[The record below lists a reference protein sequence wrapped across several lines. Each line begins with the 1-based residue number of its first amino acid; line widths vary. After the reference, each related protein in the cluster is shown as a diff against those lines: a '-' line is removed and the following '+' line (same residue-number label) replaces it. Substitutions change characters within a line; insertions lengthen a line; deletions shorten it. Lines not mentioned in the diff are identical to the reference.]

1 MPSIFTHSIA
11 AAALGALGR
20 PSDRMPARFWVASA
34 LAAVVPDAD
43 VVAFGLDIP
52 YASIY
57 GHRGFSHSLMFAAI
71 LAALVVSLMF
81 RETTRPRNRLALW
94 ALFFLVIA
102 SHGILDA
109 MTTGGSGVA
118 FFAPFSAERYFFPWR
133 PILVSPIGVAG
144 FVSSRGVAVLAN
156 ELQWVW
162 LPSAAVAAIGWIIRG
177 RRGRRVTVQE
187 SGLSDQGWQRNQAGR
202 EGL

>member
-133 PILVSPIGVAG
+133 PILVSP
-144 FVSSRGVAVLAN
+144 
-156 ELQWVW
+156 
-162 LPSAAVAAIGWIIRG
+162 
-177 RRGRRVTVQE
+177 
-187 SGLSDQGWQRNQAGR
+187 
-202 EGL
+202 

>member
-1 MPSIFTHSIA
+1 MASIFTHSIVA
-11 AAALGALGR
+11 TTLGAVGR
-20 PSDRMPARFWVASA
+20 PADRMPARYWIATA
-34 LAAVVPDAD
+34 LAAIVPDAD
-43 VVAFGLDIP
+43 VVAFWLDIP

-57 GHRGFSHSLMFAAI
+57 GHRGLSHSLVFAAI
-71 LAALVVSLMF
+71 LALAIVLVMF
-81 RETTRPRNRLALW
+81 RDAPRPRTRLTLW
-94 ALFFLVIA
+94 VLFFLVTA
-102 SHGILDA
+102 SHGVLDA

-162 LPSAAVAAIGWIIRG
+162 LPSAAVAVVGWIIRTRPG
-177 RRGRRVTVQE
+177 TQSHRSRIMPQ
-187 SGLSDQGWQRNQAGR
+187 
-202 EGL
+202 

>member
-71 LAALVVSLMF
+71 LAALVVILMF
-81 RETTRPRNRLALW
+81 REAARLRNRLALW

-133 PILVSPIGVAG
+133 PILVSPIGVAS

-162 LPSAAVAAIGWIIRG
+162 LPSAAVAAIGSIIRA
-177 RRGRRVTVQE
+177 RRGDAE
-187 SGLSDQGWQRNQAGR
+187 SRIGDRPQ
-202 EGL
+202 